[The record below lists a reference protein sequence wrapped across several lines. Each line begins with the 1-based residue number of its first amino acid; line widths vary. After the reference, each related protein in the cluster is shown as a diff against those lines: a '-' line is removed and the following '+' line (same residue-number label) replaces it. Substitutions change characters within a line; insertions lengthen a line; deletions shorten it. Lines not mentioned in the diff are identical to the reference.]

1 MKFPIV
7 SAALVLAAVPAFSHA
22 QLTGVSNPDPVAIT
36 ATPDED
42 ATPKRV
48 PMKPAAG
55 IPAAAPA
62 VPTSKS
68 GEVYGT
74 YVPYRA
80 AGSPVAAVKSTY
92 NPDSDIVTSVDR
104 TPETPASDAGIVTSV
119 TERDGEIR
127 EGTLL
132 RVRIR
137 MELSTTTTVE
147 GSPFTAEL
155 TEAVEKNGRVIL
167 PVGAVLEG
175 NVTRVRSGKRISG
188 AAMMHLEPRSVAL
201 PDGTLYLLHA
211 QLIDTSSDNN
221 TRVGSEGNL
230 IRRDHAK
237 ETLAVVGGV
246 TGAGAIAGGLIGG
259 GIGAAVGAGIG
270 AGAGTIVWLKQDRQ
284 ATLPQD
290 SLLVFSL
297 TTPMEIRPLRASNG
311 GGQ

>member
-55 IPAAAPA
+55 TPAAAPA
-62 VPTSKS
+62 VSASGS
-68 GEVYGT
+68 GETYGT

-80 AGSPVAAVKSTY
+80 AGSPVSATKSAD

-104 TPETPASDAGIVTSV
+104 TPEAPASDAGIVTSV

-137 MELSTTTTVE
+137 KELSTTTTVE

-188 AAMMHLEPRSVAL
+188 AAMMHLEPRSVTL